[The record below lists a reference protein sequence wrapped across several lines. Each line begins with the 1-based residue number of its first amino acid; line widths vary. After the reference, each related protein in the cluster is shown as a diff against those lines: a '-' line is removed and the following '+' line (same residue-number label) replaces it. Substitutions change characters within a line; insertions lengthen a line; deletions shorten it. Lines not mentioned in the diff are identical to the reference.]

1 MSLRR
6 IYIVVL
12 LFLISCIVEAQG
24 RSYATKRLKRIAEVL
39 SLSDID
45 TLSSGEYDSF
55 KYRGRNLTIRVNQWN
70 EIDHIGIKLFG
81 RVQRETSPSPIYD
94 FLERRLLEE
103 NLYTKDT
110 EDKTRMQWD
119 KVYYLV
125 GNPREISEID
135 STCDFSYSY
144 EELHKYD
151 VRWSREG
158 KLKLHMKFDMDYQL
172 LTGCP
177 IGELESNFMR
187 LIKRNQDIYHI
198 PPPKNA
204 FPEEG
209 KEYVLTGDYFI
220 SPAIKSDV
228 YFTKKGGAWQPV
240 RNKKRV
246 LHSISNCLIF
256 PIEDMKNTIKLS
268 LKGYDINYDTINVNY
283 QLFFSH
289 CMNEGC
295 QAYFGLKQKEKG
307 SFSGTV
313 FFVNKKAGYLHMLS
327 VTAPVDII
335 EEGSESSISG
345 TLFLYIPLF
354 NVSNKVLNPKS
365 YQPIEI
371 ED

>member
-1 MSLRR
+1 MSHRR
-6 IYIVVL
+6 IYIIVL
-12 LFLISCIVEAQG
+12 LFLISCIVEAQE
-24 RSYATKRLKRIAEVL
+24 RSYATKRLKRIAKVL

-70 EIDHIGIKLFG
+70 EIDHIGIKLFSN
-81 RVQRETSPSPIYD
+81 VQREASPSPIYD
-94 FLERRLLEE
+94 FLERRFLEE
-103 NLYTKDT
+103 ILYTKDT
-110 EDKTRMQWD
+110 EDKARMQWD
-119 KVYYLV
+119 KVSYLV
-125 GNPREISEID
+125 GNPREINEID

-187 LIKRNQDIYHI
+187 VLKRSHDIHHI
-198 PPPKNA
+198 PKEKIA
-204 FPEEG
+204 FPEKG
-209 KEYVLTGDYFI
+209 KEYILTGDFFI

-228 YFTKKGGAWQPV
+228 YFTKKGESWQPV
-240 RNKKRV
+240 RNKKRF

-256 PIEDMKNTIKLS
+256 PVENMKSTIKLS

-283 QLFFSH
+283 QRFFSL

-295 QAYFGLKQKEKG
+295 QAYFGLKQKDKE

-327 VTAPVDII
+327 VSAPIDII
-335 EEGSESSISG
+335 EEGRESCITG
-345 TLFLYIPLF
+345 ALIPYIPLF

>member
-1 MSLRR
+1 MSHRR

-12 LFLISCIVEAQG
+12 LFFISCIVEAQE

-39 SLSDID
+39 SLNGID
-45 TLSSGEYDSF
+45 TLSSGEYDNF

-81 RVQRETSPSPIYD
+81 RAQKEANPSPIYD

-119 KVYYLV
+119 KVSYLV
-125 GNPREISEID
+125 GNPKEISEID
-135 STCDFSYSY
+135 STCDFSCSY

-158 KLKLHMKFDMDYQL
+158 KPKLQMKFDMDYQL

-187 LIKRNQDIYHI
+187 IIKRNQDIYHI
-198 PPPKNA
+198 FPPIIA
-204 FPEEG
+204 FPEDG

-228 YFTKKGGAWQPV
+228 YFTKKGESWQPV

-256 PIEDMKNTIKLS
+256 PVEDMKNTIKLS

-283 QLFFSH
+283 QLFFSL
-289 CMNEGC
+289 CMSEGC
-295 QAYFGLKQKEKG
+295 QAYFGLKQKEKE

-327 VTAPVDII
+327 VAAPIDII
-335 EEGSESSISG
+335 EEGGESFIMG
-345 TLFLYIPLF
+345 TLFPYIPLF